1 MSTTNV
7 QTRHIKDLTIND
19 FRITTPK
26 KDTNGINAAI
36 LDDKTG
42 KPMYIETDKITV
54 IYPPSDYNGNGKY
67 SITFKNI
74 TNDEDSK
81 NNVDKLFNDVFKKLN
96 EKGLDYIID
105 HKDILFKEK
114 DAKNMTRELA
124 ETPAFFGACISKD
137 SRDEDQARFQ
147 IGKKYN
153 TDLPDIVLQIEKVID
168 SGDGKT
174 KTINKQIKWTD
185 CEDPWQELKNS
196 IKPGMHMQ
204 CLFQPR
210 IYFINTK
217 MGFTFKLRAI
227 KVTKTSKSAMDTEV
241 KDLDIDHFGFS
252 EPKPD
257 KNGRLSSIVLNTKNK
272 TTSGKFIGGYHRC
285 KYGISKYEQQNSG
298 VCEYSLY
305 VDNQTDI
312 PQETEAVQN
321 FMDFSAQL
329 YDKVIDFILE
339 YKDELF
345 KKSEAKKMTRKLA
358 ESAYSN
364 NIISNDKEGNDQIK
378 LKITKTRDDQLP
390 NFTLI
395 EEIMGDN
402 KEIQRN
408 EIEWSSYDEPWEELR
423 KIVRAGMHVKPI
435 IQPRIYIVNNKVGIS
450 YILNELIVRKSQMNQ
465 FDPSAFTFSGSS
477 DTQND
482 DDEEEDVVE
491 EEEEEDSET
500 SEKKEKN
507 DNDSDSEVI
516 IADEEDDADDPDAYG
531 IESDED

>member
-54 IYPPSDYNGNGKY
+54 IYPPSDFKDNGKY

-96 EKGLDYIID
+96 EKGLDYILE
-105 HKDILFKEK
+105 HKSILFKEK

-147 IGKKYN
+147 IGKNYN
-153 TDLPDIVLQIEKVID
+153 TGLPDIVLQIEKVID

-174 KTINKQIKWTD
+174 KTINKQIKWID
-185 CEDPWQELKNS
+185 CEDPWKELKNS

-491 EEEEEDSET
+491 EEEEDSET